1 MRSNNSEYFCVMF
14 CNFKVGFK
22 DRFLFNVGALIWGS
36 LKQMSYCHELMLCSV
51 PVNNMIGLYSVC
63 EGQGEEK
70 LLNADL

>member
-1 MRSNNSEYFCVMF
+1 
-14 CNFKVGFK
+14 
-22 DRFLFNVGALIWGS
+22 
-36 LKQMSYCHELMLCSV
+36 MLCSV